1 MKQRFL
7 NGKNCYLIMENGTL
21 KDFGNGITNTWKGII
36 DSCKEEYFG
45 IPMKNPIQLCS
56 RTKMGLVGL
65 IAGISLMLGAVG
77 VTTLGLTRGF
87 DSYLRHEGQPK
98 VIYLIDGKEVI
109 ERRFKTNEEMHQYLD
124 SEQGKREAEF
134 YVPQNRN

>member
-7 NGKNCYLIMENGTL
+7 NGKNCCLIMENGTL
-21 KDFGNGITNTWKGII
+21 KDFGNGIKNTWKGII
-36 DSCKEEYFG
+36 NSCKEEYFG

-65 IAGISLMLGAVG
+65 IVG
-77 VTTLGLTRGF
+77 VGLMFGTIGTTTLGLTRGF
-87 DSYLRHEGQPK
+87 DSYLKHEGQPK

-109 ERRFKTNEEMHQYLD
+109 ERKFKTNEEMHQYLD
-124 SEQGKREAEF
+124 SEQGKKEAAF
-134 YVPQNRN
+134 YSAQNKH